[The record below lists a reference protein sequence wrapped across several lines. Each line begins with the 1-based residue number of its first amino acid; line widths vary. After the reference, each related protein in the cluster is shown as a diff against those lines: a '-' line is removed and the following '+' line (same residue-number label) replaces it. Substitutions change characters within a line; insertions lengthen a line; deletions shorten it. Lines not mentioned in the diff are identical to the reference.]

1 MGLRVISH
9 YDVRW
14 SKHSFLQENQKDEFF
29 EVIQDALKGI
39 NDSDYEIKDT
49 SIAMSR
55 RLFNKVRDYIKE
67 HQADYGI
74 LKTLTYERIRNV
86 LASLERESCKECDD
100 IVIRWF

>member
-1 MGLRVISH
+1 
-9 YDVRW
+9 
-14 SKHSFLQENQKDEFF
+14 
-29 EVIQDALKGI
+29 
-39 NDSDYEIKDT
+39 
-49 SIAMSR
+49 MSR